1 MANRSLKCAPLTHCL
16 LCLAGIL
23 ESGADEFEDGNEIYE
38 AIGEILHEVSANKS
52 EDDIK

>member
-1 MANRSLKCAPLTHCL
+1 M
-16 LCLAGIL
+16 GFIL
-23 ESGADEFEDGNEIYE
+23 ICFLFTDILHNGADEFEDGNEIYE